1 MKEKEIDAIIESFSQ
16 RIKGLRKELRLNQKE
31 FARELQL
38 SDSYICQVENGKIKP
53 GFEFFY
59 KLVSRYNI
67 ALRYLFFGEGEKFL
81 KEEKPG
87 KEDEEVTDI
96 ETLSDLVRCC
106 EQSPIFNLNILGYA
120 ARYFYEHESVIKENI
135 KRHRELKGRGRS
147 GDTPGKIE

>member
-1 MKEKEIDAIIESFSQ
+1 MKAEESGAIIESFSQ
-16 RIKGLRKELRLNQKE
+16 RLKGLRKELRLNQKE
-31 FARELQL
+31 FAWELQL

-59 KLVSRYNI
+59 KLVNRYNI
-67 ALRYLFFGEGEKFL
+67 NLKYLFFGQGEMFL
-81 KEEKPG
+81 KEEEPG
-87 KEDEEVTDI
+87 SEEEEITDI

-135 KRHRELKGRGRS
+135 KRHRELKEKGR
-147 GDTPGKIE
+147 